1 MRELLVTNLS
11 SSDLIWV
18 GPKAAI
24 HSQPVAS
31 GGLETG
37 ERAQVLRPGMYLSEV
52 LCPRVV
58 VNVHD
63 FMLCIFILQLANDT
77 ALLYNSLQVAKLH
90 IIIVMFCQ
98 LFINIKRTGLILDT
112 VLINKQQLN
121 TAANGSGKTFNLGT
135 VLLLS

>member
-11 SSDLIWV
+11 SSDRRL
-18 GPKAAI
+18 
-24 HSQPVAS
+24 
-31 GGLETG
+31 GGSTANRWLQGELETG
-37 ERAQVLRPGMYLSEV
+37 ERGQVLRAGMYLSEV

-63 FMLCIFILQLANDT
+63 FMLCTFILQLANDT

-98 LFINIKRTGLILDT
+98 LFINRLKE
-112 VLINKQQLN
+112 
-121 TAANGSGKTFNLGT
+121 LG
-135 VLLLS
+135 